1 MKNIWR
7 GFLLGLGSILPGVS
21 GGTLAISMGIYDKLL
36 YYAGNFF
43 SHSKESIRYLFPIAL
58 GMGIAMLS
66 GVVGLEF
73 LFDRFELQANLL
85 FIGLILGSFP
95 KIYGKIRHVSL
106 RPGHVICAL
115 VFFSVVT
122 GLSMVHDVWG
132 VQADLEVG
140 VVAALKLFFV
150 GIIAAATMVIPGVS
164 GSMIL
169 LLLGYYKPILSQI
182 ENALVAAFALRL
194 TDAVAF
200 SFVLIPF
207 GLGVVCGIVLVS
219 KATLWLFAH
228 FETHVYFSIIGLLLA
243 TPIGI
248 LSMGNYTGVTLSGV
262 LTGAL
267 LLCVGLILSGKIGD

>member
-43 SHSKESIRYLFPIAL
+43 SNIKESIRYLFPIVI
-58 GMGIAMLS
+58 GMGIAMLA

-73 LFDRFELQANLL
+73 LFERFELQANLL
-85 FIGLILGSFP
+85 FVGLILGSFP
-95 KIYGKIRHVSL
+95 KIYRKVQGVSMRPLHVF
-106 RPGHVICAL
+106 CAL
-115 VFFSVVT
+115 SFFAMVT
-122 GLSMVHDVWG
+122 GLSLVHDVWG
-132 VQADLEVG
+132 KQIVLEVG
-140 VVAALKLFFV
+140 VVSALKLFLV
-150 GIIAAATMVIPGVS
+150 GIVAAATMVIPGVS
-164 GSMIL
+164 GSLIL
-169 LLLGYYKPILSQI
+169 LLLGYYKPILMQI
-182 ENALVAAFALRL
+182 EG
-194 TDAVAF
+194 
-200 SFVLIPF
+200 VLIACMQFRLADALAQGLLLVPF

-248 LSMGNYTGVTLSGV
+248 LGMGDYTGVTLSGV
-262 LTGAL
+262 LVGIVL
-267 LLCVGLILSGKIGD
+267 LAGGLFLSGKIGD